1 MEGKYVICLDKV
13 KSCPAVSVLA
23 NEFGLTLIL
32 AVSTIR
38 PMSEK
43 QQGQQAPKTLDLNT
57 NYGGQA
63 VIEGVMM
70 RGSQAL
76 SVAVRNPAGDIVV
89 HTEPL
94 DVRIYG
100 GGMAKVPFVRGL
112 TLLWDAL
119 GLGIKSLMFS
129 AEVAIEEDEGQNE
142 EASKIFEGPVQWT
155 LIAFSLTMMILIFF
169 VVPAFI
175 AGLIQNWVGIV
186 ESQFWSNIIEGLIR
200 LTLVVGYIWV
210 IGFLADVKRL
220 YGYHGAEHKTINAY
234 EAGAPLTPESVAR
247 FPLEHPRCG
256 TAFLLTVVVISIII
270 YSFLPAMSI
279 PVRIA
284 SRLVLLPVV
293 AGIAYEFLR
302 FSAKHQDNAFIR
314 LITKPNLALQSLT
327 TREPEME
334 MLEVAIM
341 AFEQVVAFEQSQQPV
356 ADETR
361 VVSSTD
367 GDATPAEPVL
377 NPE

>member
-1 MEGKYVICLDKV
+1 
-13 KSCPAVSVLA
+13 
-23 NEFGLTLIL
+23 
-32 AVSTIR
+32 
-38 PMSEK
+38 MSEK
-43 QQGQQAPKTLDLNT
+43 QPSDGSQQSIDINS

-94 DVRIYG
+94 DPRIYG
-100 GGMAKVPFVRGL
+100 GGMAKVPFLRGL

-129 AEVAIEEDEGQNE
+129 AEVALDEEDEENND
-142 EASKIFEGPVQWT
+142 EAAKVFEGPVQWT
-155 LIAFSLTMMILIFF
+155 MIALSLSMMILIFF

-175 AGLIQNWVGIV
+175 AGLIQNWIGIV
-186 ESQFWSNIIEGLIR
+186 ESQFWSNIIEGIIR
-200 LTLVVGYIWV
+200 LSLVVGYIWI

-247 FPLEHPRCG
+247 FPLQHPRCG
-256 TAFLLTVVVISIII
+256 TAFLLTVVVISIIL
-270 YSFLPAMSI
+270 YSFLPPMSI
-279 PVRIA
+279 GVRIL

-302 FSAKHQDNAFIR
+302 FSASHQDNAFIR
-314 LITKPNLALQSLT
+314 LITKPNLALQGLT

-334 MLEVAIM
+334 MLEVAIT
-341 AFEQVVAFEQSQQPV
+341 AFEQVLDFEQSQQPV
-356 ADETR
+356 TEATH
-361 VVSSTD
+361 VVAGKD
-367 GDATPAEPVL
+367 GDTAVTEPIL
-377 NPE
+377 TTE